1 MTELKL
7 ALQGLRTGKWELD
20 GLMGAMFVLRYV
32 AAFAAGALFGV
43 GKVEGGV
50 NAVSFFIL
58 CVMGVPM
65 LLRRIVGAAKYDAV
79 TGEDPEAG
87 AKVTAEA
94 VAPALAAFLL
104 LWVLTFNLM

>member
-1 MTELKL
+1 
-7 ALQGLRTGKWELD
+7 
-20 GLMGAMFVLRYV
+20 MFPVITPPPPP
-32 AAFAAGALFGV
+32 GV
-43 GKVEGGV
+43 
-50 NAVSFFIL
+50 
-58 CVMGVPM
+58 CV
-65 LLRRIVGAAKYDAV
+65 RRAAKYDAV

>member
-1 MTELKL
+1 PP
-7 ALQGLRTGKWELD
+7 
-20 GLMGAMFVLRYV
+20 
-32 AAFAAGALFGV
+32 GV
-43 GKVEGGV
+43 
-50 NAVSFFIL
+50 
-58 CVMGVPM
+58 CV
-65 LLRRIVGAAKYDAV
+65 RRAAKYDAV